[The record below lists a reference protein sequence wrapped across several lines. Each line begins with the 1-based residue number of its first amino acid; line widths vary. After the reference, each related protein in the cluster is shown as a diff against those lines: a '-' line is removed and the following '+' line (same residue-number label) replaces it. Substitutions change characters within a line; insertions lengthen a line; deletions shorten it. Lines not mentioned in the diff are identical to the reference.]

1 MTQTKRRALSSRGIV
16 RVLFALTVVLFC
28 AAPTPGDVGGCGQR
42 VQPLGAEP
50 FFERKKAIDCEKCR
64 ECDFTTNFCR
74 AACGEG
80 VGDDCSGS
88 APCLTGLECVN
99 DVCEEQEAE
108 FLEGCDPIVHD
119 GEVCLNALDAAGC
132 GDYEEF
138 VRDEN
143 RKAPNECRFCPW
155 EAP

>member
-1 MTQTKRRALSSRGIV
+1 MTRANHRTWSSRGIV
-16 RVLFALTVVLFC
+16 RVALAVTIVLFC

-42 VQPLGAEP
+42 VQPLDPTA
-50 FFERKKAIDCEKCR
+50 FFEHKKATDCAKCR
-64 ECDFTTNFCR
+64 ECSFTTTFCKE
-74 AACGEG
+74 AC
-80 VGDDCSGS
+80 DK
-88 APCLTGLECVN
+88 
-99 DVCEEQEAE
+99 DVEPESE

-119 GEVCLNALDAAGC
+119 GEVCLSALEAAGC
-132 GDYEEF
+132 GEYEDF